1 MLSPHPRTIVE
12 HRICANLK
20 AAIPLESA
28 GQRAMS
34 PQIEGPAG
42 AQEMVYATSDGSSR
56 DLIH

>member
-1 MLSPHPRTIVE
+1 VE

-28 GQRAMS
+28 GQHAMS

-42 AQEMVYATSDGSSR
+42 AQEMVYADVR
-56 DLIH
+56 RLLDAI